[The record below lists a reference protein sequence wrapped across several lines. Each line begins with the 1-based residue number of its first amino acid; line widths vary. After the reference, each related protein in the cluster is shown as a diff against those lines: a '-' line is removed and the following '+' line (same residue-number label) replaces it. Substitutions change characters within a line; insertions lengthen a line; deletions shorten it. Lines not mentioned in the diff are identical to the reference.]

1 MFTFTKKTM
10 TALDVI
16 KSQDFKEIEKL
27 FTRQVD
33 IGIQAEAIKQF
44 NVDTH
49 DVFDKVIRPMRKIFR
64 DTGNK
69 YSAGSPIRQ
78 EVWIDVVR
86 VGIPWQHII
95 TERRVGFTLS
105 HPVKTNV
112 IWDTESDKE
121 KILVKMVERIQN
133 DNKMDYKNKDILRRK
148 LSELEVAVIWYY
160 VATDD
165 PKQKFTL
172 NSKIVSPEL
181 GDTLYPLF
189 DVNGS
194 MISFR
199 RDYKLADGAKMIEH
213 TDIYTAEFE
222 YKYIKKEGDWMLD
235 PDIVAKSVETGDYI
249 PANPIP
255 NVAKKI
261 LIEYYNQKK
270 PIWHNVQSMVDRHET
285 LTSNHGGMNDKF
297 GAPIFIVA
305 GEIQGEIIDN
315 ATGSI
320 MQLENDATANYA
332 QLSSEPQSI
341 SLEQTNLK
349 DFIYIMSQTPD
360 ISFSQMM
367 TIGQMS
373 GFAAEML
380 FSDAHMAVRMEEETF
395 GIGLQRRLNIIKAAI
410 GALIDTSLAN
420 ECKTV
425 QLKPVIT
432 PYLPQNTTEMIENL
446 SVSVT
451 GGILSKETAIEQ
463 NPLVEDSEMELE
475 RMKNDATNELSGTE
489 KPVL

>member
-1 MFTFTKKTM
+1 
-10 TALDVI
+10 
-16 KSQDFKEIEKL
+16 
-27 FTRQVD
+27 
-33 IGIQAEAIKQF
+33 
-44 NVDTH
+44 
-49 DVFDKVIRPMRKIFR
+49 
-64 DTGNK
+64 
-69 YSAGSPIRQ
+69 
-78 EVWIDVVR
+78 
-86 VGIPWQHII
+86 
-95 TERRVGFTLS
+95 
-105 HPVKTNV
+105 
-112 IWDTESDKE
+112 
-121 KILVKMVERIQN
+121 
-133 DNKMDYKNKDILRRK
+133 
-148 LSELEVAVIWYY
+148 
-160 VATDD
+160 
-165 PKQKFTL
+165 
-172 NSKIVSPEL
+172 
-181 GDTLYPLF
+181 
-189 DVNGS
+189 
-194 MISFR
+194 
-199 RDYKLADGAKMIEH
+199 
-213 TDIYTAEFE
+213 
-222 YKYIKKEGDWMLD
+222 
-235 PDIVAKSVETGDYI
+235 
-249 PANPIP
+249 
-255 NVAKKI
+255 
-261 LIEYYNQKK
+261 
-270 PIWHNVQSMVDRHET
+270 
-285 LTSNHGGMNDKF
+285 
-297 GAPIFIVA
+297 
-305 GEIQGEIIDN
+305 
-315 ATGSI
+315 

-432 PYLPQNTTEMIENL
+432 PYLQQNTTEMIENL

-463 NPLVEDSEMELE
+463 NPLVEDSEVELE